1 MQNLNQINIV
11 LLPVFYE
18 QGVFFVMRKQKRCE
32 LLFECISYGNVFLF
46 SHIST
51 WVKVKTA

>member
-11 LLPVFYE
+11 LLPVFMNRE
-18 QGVFFVMRKQKRCE
+18 FFCDEKAKRYE
-32 LLFECISYGNVFLF
+32 LLFVYQLWKCIFF
-46 SHIST
+46 SHISI

>member
-11 LLPVFYE
+11 LLPVFMNRE
-18 QGVFFVMRKQKRCE
+18 FFCDEKAKRCE

-46 SHIST
+46 SHISI
-51 WVKVKTA
+51 WVQVKTT